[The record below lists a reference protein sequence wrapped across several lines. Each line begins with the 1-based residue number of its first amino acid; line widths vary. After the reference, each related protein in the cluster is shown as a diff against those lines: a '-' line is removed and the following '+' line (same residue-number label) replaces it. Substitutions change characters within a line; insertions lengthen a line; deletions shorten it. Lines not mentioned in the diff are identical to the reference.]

1 MNLAEETK
9 FIMKKYNITA
19 NKNYGQNFLI
29 DENIVN
35 DIITG
40 AQVNKDDLIIEIGP
54 GLGTLTSLLLEK
66 AGKVI
71 CVELDKKMINVLKER
86 FILYNNFELLN
97 NDILKVD
104 LNRLISESKTNL
116 KNVKVVANL
125 PYYITT
131 PIIMKLLED
140 KLDLTSITVMV
151 QKEVAERL
159 AGINGGKEIGSITY
173 SINYYTNPEI
183 IINVP
188 RNSFIPAPNVDSAVI
203 KFDILKEP
211 KIKVSNEE
219 LFFKVIKFS
228 FLQKRKTLINSL
240 SNSGLVSKE
249 SLEKILNDLNID
261 LKIRA
266 EQLTLE
272 QFGKISDYI
281 YSNNKQSVI
290 ISSVAYK
297 VGCPE
302 PL

>member
-203 KFDILKEP
+203 EFDILKEP

-281 YSNNKQSVI
+281 YSNNKQSV
-290 ISSVAYK
+290 
-297 VGCPE
+297 
-302 PL
+302 

>member
-211 KIKVSNEE
+211 KNKVSNEE

-281 YSNNKQSVI
+281 YSNNKQSV
-290 ISSVAYK
+290 
-297 VGCPE
+297 
-302 PL
+302 